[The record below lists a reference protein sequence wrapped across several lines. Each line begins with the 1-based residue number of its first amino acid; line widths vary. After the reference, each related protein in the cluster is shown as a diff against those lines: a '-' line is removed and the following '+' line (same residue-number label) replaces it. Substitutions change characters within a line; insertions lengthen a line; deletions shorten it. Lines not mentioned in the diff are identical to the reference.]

1 MLLNNLCLMNSIFTL
16 IQHCFVKTITKEDGS
31 SHPVIQLETSIG
43 GSIRNFPG
51 RALSVVVD
59 RERFLPV
66 KVAFLVWRL
75 WMMSTFFSCLEHQRF
90 VPSNEPRLLQALH
103 QWWNICASKMLAQE
117 WVSKHRVPIALFWLG
132 IRIACTNT
140 RSSKIFKR
148 SMLIPIMWWCLFWSK
163 CSAKCEFSTIIRV
176 LIFKNICARIWRNL
190 KFLDSYNLH
199 RYLFTFRASIS
210 ELFRRKK
217 NV

>member
-90 VPSNEPRLLQALH
+90 VPSNEHDFYKL
-103 QWWNICASKMLAQE
+103 
-117 WVSKHRVPIALFWLG
+117 
-132 IRIACTNT
+132 CTNDGT
-140 RSSKIFKR
+140 FVLR
-148 SMLIPIMWWCLFWSK
+148 K
-163 CSAKCEFSTIIRV
+163 CWPKSEFPSIELPSPYFDSV
-176 LIFKNICARIWRNL
+176 YELLARIPEVPRFSKEVCSFQLCGDVYFGRNVQL
-190 KFLDSYNLH
+190 
-199 RYLFTFRASIS
+199 
-210 ELFRRKK
+210 
-217 NV
+217 NVSFQQ